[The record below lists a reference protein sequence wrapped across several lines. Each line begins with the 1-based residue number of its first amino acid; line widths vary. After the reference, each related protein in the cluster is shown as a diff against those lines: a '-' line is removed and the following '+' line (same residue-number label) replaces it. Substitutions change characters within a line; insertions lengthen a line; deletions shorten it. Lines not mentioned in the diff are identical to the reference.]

1 MASIN
6 SFEQPLTQA
15 LTYALSHVSPSNDRP
30 VAATATLSELRAK
43 LEVQLSDCSMEPSA
57 VIADLVKGVEGGILG
72 SAGGRFFGW
81 VIGGVLP
88 SALAADWLTAA
99 WDNNAALYACGPAAA
114 IVEEVAGK
122 WLKDLLG
129 IPSEAS
135 FALVTGS
142 QMAHLTCLAA
152 ARHAILAG
160 FGWDVE
166 REGLCGSPAI
176 RILSSSEKHGS
187 ISRAV
192 RLLGLGERNMI
203 ELPSDEVGCLSPN
216 TLAAALDKDPSQPTI
231 VVLQAGDL
239 NIGAFDDFQKLIP
252 LAKERSA
259 WVHIDGAFGLW
270 AATTPRYSHLLAG
283 VEKADSW
290 VTDGHKWLNVP
301 YDCGY
306 AFVSDRAA
314 HAAALSHRA
323 AYLTHDAEARDQIDW
338 TPEWSRRGRG
348 FATYAALR
356 QLGRSGLS
364 NLIERCCE
372 HALALTE
379 RIGTLPGAEILW
391 KPRINQGL
399 VRFLNPGETATE
411 DDHDDFTKEIMA
423 AILASGI
430 AFFTGTMWRGRR
442 AMRISV
448 CNWQTSA
455 DDVDTVCQS
464 VARLLSAAQLRRA
477 S

>member
-1 MASIN
+1 
-6 SFEQPLTQA
+6 
-15 LTYALSHVSPSNDRP
+15 
-30 VAATATLSELRAK
+30 
-43 LEVQLSDCSMEPSA
+43 MEPSE
-57 VIADLVKGVEGGILG
+57 VIADLVKSVEGGILG
-72 SAGGRFFGW
+72 SAGACFFGW
-81 VIGGVLP
+81 VIGGALP
-88 SALAADWLTAA
+88 AALAADWLTAA
-99 WDNNAALYACGPAAA
+99 WDNNASLYACGPAAA

-129 IPSEAS
+129 IPSDAS

-152 ARHAILAG
+152 ARHAILARS
-160 FGWDVE
+160 GWDVE

-203 ELPSDEVGCLSPN
+203 ELPSDKMGRLSPN
-216 TLAAALDKDPSQPTI
+216 TLATALDKDPSRPTI

-252 LAKERSA
+252 LAKERNA

-314 HAAALSHRA
+314 HAAALFHRA

-356 QLGRSGLS
+356 QLGRSGVA

-372 HALALTE
+372 HALALAE

-399 VRFLNPGETATE
+399 VRFLHPGETATR
-411 DDHDDFTKEIMA
+411 DDHDDFTEEIIE
-423 AILASGI
+423 AILASGT
-430 AFFTGTMWRGRR
+430 AFFTGT
-442 AMRISV
+442 
-448 CNWQTSA
+448 T
-455 DDVDTVCQS
+455 
-464 VARLLSAAQLRRA
+464 
-477 S
+477 